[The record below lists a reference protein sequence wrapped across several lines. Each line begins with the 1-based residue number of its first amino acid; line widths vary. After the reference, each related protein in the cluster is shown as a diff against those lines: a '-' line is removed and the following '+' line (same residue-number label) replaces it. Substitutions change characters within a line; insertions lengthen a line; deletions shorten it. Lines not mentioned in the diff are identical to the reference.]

1 MKKSDVLCACLCLL
15 LLNGDAELL
24 IRIGSSDPCS
34 LDEHLYQQLG
44 LLSRTSLEH
53 HLNLFYAECACYDKK
68 SSDAPFKPYGKNV
81 QSSLHS
87 EEVIKLGCSTIWF
100 AQLQ

>member
-1 MKKSDVLCACLCLL
+1 

-44 LLSRTSLEH
+44 LLSRTSLKH
-53 HLNLFYAECACYDKK
+53 HLNLFMQ
-68 SSDAPFKPYGKNV
+68 NV
-81 QSSLHS
+81 H
-87 EEVIKLGCSTIWF
+87 VTIRKAAMLMVRMF
-100 AQLQ
+100 RARCIQRK